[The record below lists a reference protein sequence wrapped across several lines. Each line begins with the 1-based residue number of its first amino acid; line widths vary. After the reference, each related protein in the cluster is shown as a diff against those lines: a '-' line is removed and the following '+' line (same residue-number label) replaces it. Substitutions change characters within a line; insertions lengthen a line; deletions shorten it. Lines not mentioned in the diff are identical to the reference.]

1 MTVKE
6 LIDYLSQENP
16 DMEVV
21 VNGYE
26 DGFDPI
32 KTPYKKSVNEVPDAK
47 WYNGLYNESYNI
59 MGKIVLVLPR

>member
-6 LIDYLSQENP
+6 LIDYLSKENP

-26 DGFDPI
+26 DGYDPI
-32 KTPYKKSVNEVPDAK
+32 KTPFKKFVTEVPDAA
-47 WYNGLYNESYNI
+47 WYNGLYDD
-59 MGKIVLVLPR
+59 K

>member
-1 MTVKE
+1 
-6 LIDYLSQENP
+6 
-16 DMEVV
+16 MEVV

-32 KTPYKKSVNEVPDAK
+32 KTPFKKFVSEVPDAA
-47 WYNGLYNESYNI
+47 WYNGLYDVSYNM